1 MRNFTPSPLLRQALL
16 ADSVTSGAC
25 GLLMLI
31 GAGLLAHLGL
41 PESLLRVAGGVL
53 LPYAALVAW
62 LGTRETVSRVA
73 VWAVILGNVVWAADS
88 LLLLSGHFVEPTRA
102 GSVFV
107 ILQALAV
114 GMYAALQLIGLRRS
128 EATA

>member
-88 LLLLSGHFVEPTRA
+88 LLLLLGHFVEPTRA